1 MTATAPLRP
10 RPLASVVIPTHDDAD
25 HLMTAL
31 DLVRAQTWPQ
41 VEIVVADDA
50 SAEPVEPRV
59 RASARPGERITVL
72 RRERNGG
79 VAAAQQAGLEQAR
92 GDYVYLASTNDPIEP
107 RFLEESISALERH
120 PGAGLSFSDPGIV
133 TGWTG
138 RREAFRLHVAARE
151 TFFAPDAFASRL
163 RRRPFH
169 IASNTVVFRKSALI
183 ETGGCRP
190 ELGLYADWFTV
201 VVTAL
206 RRGAVYLPEVLAYSR
221 DHAGAYSAPGR
232 WPRPARLAAAATV
245 MAAIAH
251 EEPQLVARVK
261 RSAALSELGARA
273 LLTLSRDPRCRPL
286 IDLGTLWVACLRA
299 SWRRVLPRGSRSL
312 MRRLLMCERHD
323 RTQPQPDGRRDFW
336 QTTP

>member
-1 MTATAPLRP
+1 MTATAPPHP

-41 VEIVVADDA
+41 VEIVVTDDA

-59 RASARPGERITVL
+59 RASTRPGERLTVL

-107 RFLEESISALERH
+107 RFLEASISALERH

-138 RREAFRLHVAARE
+138 DREAFRLHVAARE
-151 TFFAPDAFASRL
+151 TFFAPDAFALRL
-163 RRRPFH
+163 RHRPFH
-169 IASNTVVFRKSALI
+169 IASNTVVFRRSALI

-201 VVTAL
+201 IVTAL
-206 RRGAVYLPEVLAYSR
+206 RRGAVYVPEVLAYSR
-221 DHAGAYSAPGR
+221 SHPGAYSAPGR
-232 WPRPARLAAAATV
+232 WSRPARLNAAATV
-245 MAAIAH
+245 IAAIAR
-251 EEPQLVARVK
+251 EEPQLVARLK
-261 RSAALSELGARA
+261 RSAALSELGTPA
-273 LLTLSRDPRCRPL
+273 LLALSRNPRCRPL
-286 IDLGTLWVACLRA
+286 IDIGTLWIACLRA
-299 SWRRVLPRGSRSL
+299 GWRNMLPRQSRSL
-312 MRRLLMCERHD
+312 LRRLMMRERHD
-323 RTQPQPDGRRDFW
+323 HRQTRPDGRREFW
-336 QTTP
+336 RTTP